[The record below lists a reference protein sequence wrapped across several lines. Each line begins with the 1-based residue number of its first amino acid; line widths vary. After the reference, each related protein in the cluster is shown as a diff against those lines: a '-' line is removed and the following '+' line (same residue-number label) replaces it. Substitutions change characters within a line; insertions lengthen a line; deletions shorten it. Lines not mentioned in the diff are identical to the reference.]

1 MGSLPFQDIGKIAC
15 AFERSAWRTL
25 HLQIGDAELFLA
37 KDADARPPSAT
48 AAPVTTKSGTNNQP
62 ERAPV
67 RPAAKANP
75 EGTAPAEIPDGWSVV
90 TAQSLGTFY
99 RASKPGAPVF
109 IEIGQAV
116 TPESELCLIEVMKLF
131 TTIRAGI
138 SGTVRHIYGRD
149 GDLVEV
155 GQPLFVIEPDA

>member
-1 MGSLPFQDIGKIAC
+1 MGTLPVQDIERIAC

-25 HLQIGDAELFLA
+25 HLRIGDAELFLA
-37 KDADARPPSAT
+37 KDSDAR
-48 AAPVTTKSGTNNQP
+48 APTSSPAPDTTKSAGAIQP
-62 ERAPV
+62 KPASARQ
-67 RPAAKANP
+67 AAKP
-75 EGTAPAEIPDGWSVV
+75 EPADAPAEIPNGWSVV

-109 IEIGQAV
+109 VEIGQAV

-131 TTIRAGI
+131 TTVRAGI

-155 GQPLFVIEPDA
+155 GQPLFLIEPHA

>member
-1 MGSLPFQDIGKIAC
+1 MGTLPFQDIEKIAC

-37 KDADARPPSAT
+37 KDADARPPASSP
-48 AAPVTTKSGTNNQP
+48 APVTTKSAAGNHLKPAT
-62 ERAPV
+62 A
-67 RPAAKANP
+67 RPAAKP
-75 EGTAPAEIPDGWSVV
+75 EPTDAPVEIPSGWSVV

-109 IEIGQAV
+109 VELGQRV
-116 TPESELCLIEVMKLF
+116 SPESELCLIEVMKLF
-131 TTIRAGI
+131 TTVRAGI
-138 SGTVRHIYGRD
+138 SGTVRHIYARD

-155 GQPLFVIEPDA
+155 GQPLFLIEPDA